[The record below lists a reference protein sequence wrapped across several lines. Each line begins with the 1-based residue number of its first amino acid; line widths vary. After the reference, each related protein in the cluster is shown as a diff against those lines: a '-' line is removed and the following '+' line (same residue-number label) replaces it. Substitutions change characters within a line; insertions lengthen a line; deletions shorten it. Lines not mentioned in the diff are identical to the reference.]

1 MVLFIFIIFIFKL
14 FFTNK
19 TGLQVKQHFHLIL
32 YYFIFFY
39 LKLVIFIS
47 FSLKHLPNFFTPLY
61 TTCLFSMSLHEDNI
75 HIEKADGIFS
85 VVFLVDEFSG
95 LLLHPS
101 FFFYYTLKIC
111 IKNKWG
117 FIRSLVLIK
126 FILLS
131 LEGLIML
138 QKPLFS
144 HTLLCDLIYFLFYGI
159 EDNLDNQNHH
169 CFLM

>member
-19 TGLQVKQHFHLIL
+19 TGLQVKEHFHLIL

-47 FSLKHLPNFFTPLY
+47 FSLKHLQNFFTPLY

-95 LLLHPS
+95 LFLHPS
-101 FFFYYTLKIC
+101 FFSI
-111 IKNKWG
+111 IHS
-117 FIRSLVLIK
+117 RSA
-126 FILLS
+126 
-131 LEGLIML
+131 
-138 QKPLFS
+138 
-144 HTLLCDLIYFLFYGI
+144 
-159 EDNLDNQNHH
+159 
-169 CFLM
+169 